1 VPVPELFVRSACR
14 LRPVPGVAE
23 IRLHLADDALGLW
36 QQTEDELGAGQPPP
50 FWAFAWPGGQALARY
65 VLDHAG
71 LVAGRSVLD
80 LGSGSGLVAIAAAM
94 AGAATVL
101 ASEVD
106 PLAVAA
112 IGLNALANGASAPAI
127 VGDVLDGDGGDG
139 GDGAGADVIL
149 AGDVWYSRPLAER
162 VLGFL
167 DRAMARGASV
177 LTGDIGRTFLPRDKF
192 RVLDARDIPVMAELE
207 DSGVKRTMVWAP
219 IRKAP
224 CLVHE

>member
-36 QQTEDELGAGQPPP
+36 QRTEDDLGAGQPPP

-112 IGLNALANGASAPAI
+112 IGLNAQANGIHAPAI
-127 VGDVLDGDGGDG
+127 VGDILDGDGSDAGDT
-139 GDGAGADVIL
+139 AGAEVIL
-149 AGDVWYSRPLAER
+149 AGDVWYSRPMAER
-162 VLGFL
+162 VSAFL

-177 LTGDIGRTFLPRDKF
+177 LTGDIGRAFLPRDKF
-192 RVLDARDIPVMAELE
+192 RVLDARDFPVMAELE

-224 CLVHE
+224 CLLHE

>member
-1 VPVPELFVRSACR
+1 
-14 LRPVPGVAE
+14 
-23 IRLHLADDALGLW
+23 
-36 QQTEDELGAGQPPP
+36 
-50 FWAFAWPGGQALARY
+50 
-65 VLDHAG
+65 
-71 LVAGRSVLD
+71 VLD

-94 AGAATVL
+94 AGATTVL

-112 IGLNALANGASAPAI
+112 IGLNARANDTPAPAI
-127 VGDVLDGDGGDG
+127 VGDVLDGDG
-139 GDGAGADVIL
+139 AGAEVIL

-167 DRAMARGASV
+167 DRAMARGALV

-192 RVLDARDIPVMAELE
+192 RVLDARDFPVMAELE

-219 IRKAP
+219 IM
-224 CLVHE
+224 LGS

>member
-23 IRLHLADDALGLW
+23 IRLHLADDVLGLW
-36 QQTEDELGAGQPPP
+36 QRTEDEIGAGQPPP

-80 LGSGSGLVAIAAAM
+80 LGSGSGLVAIAATM
-94 AGAATVL
+94 AAATTVL

-112 IGLNALANGASAPAI
+112 IGLNARANGARAPAI
-127 VGDVLDGDGGDG
+127 VGDVLDGDG
-139 GDGAGADVIL
+139 AGAEVIL

-167 DRAMARGASV
+167 DRAMAGGASV

-192 RVLDARDIPVMAELE
+192 RVLDARDFPVMADLE
-207 DSGVKRTMVWAP
+207 DTGVKRAMVWAP
-219 IRKAP
+219 IRKAR